1 MSDTL
6 QSVQQA
12 LRILDTLQSRSELGV
27 TDVARELGCAMS
39 TAHRLI
45 STLAEAGYVQRAT
58 TGKKYRLGPAMLG
71 ANDAAAIEHCIEKA
85 QPHMESLRDSS
96 GETVQLAVLH
106 KASIRFVAGV
116 ESRNIMR
123 VTSRVGMLMPAHA
136 TASGKLL
143 LSLKDDAEVAQL
155 YPDGLPLP
163 LTPAG
168 ATSMEGVVSEVRRA
182 RVQGFGQSL
191 NEVETGVAA
200 LAVAVNR
207 PKGRVLCALTVS
219 GPSARFELDGP
230 AGTSRRDWLLEE
242 LRTQAG
248 RIAAN
253 LTF

>member
-6 QSVQQA
+6 RSVQQA
-12 LRILDTLQSRSELGV
+12 LRILDALQRNPELGI
-27 TDVARELGCAMS
+27 TDVANELGCAMS

-45 STLAEAGYVQRAT
+45 TTLAEAGYVQRSTA
-58 TGKKYRLGPAMLG
+58 GRKYRLGPAMMG

-85 QPHMESLRDSS
+85 QPHMESLRDLS
-96 GETVQLAVLH
+96 GETVQLAILQ

-123 VTSRVGMLMPAHA
+123 VTSRVGTIMPAHA

-143 LSLKDDAEVAQL
+143 LSLREDTELARL
-155 YPDGLPLP
+155 YPDGLGEP

-168 ATSMEGVVSEVRRA
+168 ETSMDRFLKQVHRA
-182 RVQGFGQSL
+182 REEGFGQSL
-191 NEVETGVAA
+191 NEVEMGVAA

-219 GPSARFELDGP
+219 GP
-230 AGTSRRDWLLEE
+230 TSRFSAGERAGSTTRPALLKE
-242 LRTQAG
+242 LRIHAD
-248 RIAAN
+248 RISDE

>member
-12 LRILDTLQSRSELGV
+12 LRILDSLQTRSELGI
-27 TDVARELGCAMS
+27 TDVAKELGCAMS

-45 STLAEAGYVQRAT
+45 STLAEAGYVQRVT

-71 ANDAAAIEHCIEKA
+71 ANDASAIEHCIEKA
-85 QPHMESLRDSS
+85 QSHMESLRDVS

-123 VTSRVGMLMPAHA
+123 VTSRVGTLMPANA

-143 LSLKDDAEVAQL
+143 LSLRDEAELASL
-155 YPDGLPLP
+155 YADGLPAA
-163 LTPAG
+163 LTTAG
-168 ATSMEGVVSEVRRA
+168 TTSMERFLAEVRRV
-182 RVQGFGQSL
+182 REQGFGQSI
-191 NEVETGVAA
+191 NEVEPGVAA
-200 LAVAVNR
+200 LAVAVKR
-207 PKGRVLCALTVS
+207 PKGRTLCALTVS
-219 GPSARFELDGP
+219 GPSSRFGANERPGNP
-230 AGTSRRDWLLEE
+230 SGQTLLEE
-242 LRTQAG
+242 LRAHAD
-248 RIAAN
+248 RISAE

>member
-12 LRILDTLQSRSELGV
+12 LRILDTLQTRSELGV
-27 TDVARELGCAMS
+27 TDVAQELGCAMS

-85 QPHMESLRDSS
+85 QPHMESLRDLS

-106 KASIRFVAGV
+106 KESIRFVAGV

-143 LSLKDDAEVAQL
+143 LSHRDDSELASL
-155 YPDGLPLP
+155 YPEGLPAA

-168 ATSMEGVVSEVRRA
+168 ATSMEGFVSEVRRA
-182 RVQGFGQSL
+182 RAEGFGQSL
-191 NEVETGVAA
+191 NEVEPGVAA
-200 LAVAVNR
+200 LAVAVKR

-219 GPSARFELDGP
+219 GPSSRFGEEGDGH
-230 AGTSRRDWLLEE
+230 ASREALLRE
-242 LRTQAG
+242 LRVHAE
-248 RIAAN
+248 RISAE